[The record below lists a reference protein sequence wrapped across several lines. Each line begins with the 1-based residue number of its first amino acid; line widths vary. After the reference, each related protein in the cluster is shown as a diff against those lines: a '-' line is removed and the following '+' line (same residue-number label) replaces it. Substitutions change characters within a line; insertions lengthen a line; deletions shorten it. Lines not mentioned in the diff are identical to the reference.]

1 MALSPLWSVE
11 CQLQTSLNDPAG
23 ICSALSSGTY
33 NPVVNPEQQR
43 YVISTAGDAALI
55 DEFLACGGV
64 TGCSMGSPPAD
75 PIDYASLGAIWTF
88 GFVSVLILW
97 LVAKNAG
104 IIVDA
109 VRRF

>member
-23 ICSALSSGTY
+23 ICSALTSGTY

-43 YVISTAGDAALI
+43 YVISTAADAALI

-64 TGCSMGSPPAD
+64 TGCASAGVPA